1 VANTPTQERQRKILS
16 LPELWAK
23 KRGACV
29 CSCGL
34 QLGWKDGKPEEEE
47 VEYLGDD
54 VAGGE
59 GEDVGAGDLVGA
71 LGVSR

>member
-1 VANTPTQERQRKILS
+1 M
-16 LPELWAK
+16 
-23 KRGACV
+23 
-29 CSCGL
+29 
-34 QLGWKDGKPEEEE
+34 DGRPEEEE

-71 LGVSR
+71 LGVGVDGGLGAGDEVQRVR